1 MSTAQEKRP
10 VTITLIGGLAF
21 IAGAID
27 MISGVLLFFRLPN
40 EEIVANFG
48 GSGGLITAAIGSIVV
63 GLVTAVL
70 GGGLL
75 RGSWVARLVVTVLQV
90 LSIIG
95 SLFLAVAYIGD
106 PTVVGEWIGLVVSVA
121 LVILLWTPKA
131 SRYFAASDTTVAS

>member
-1 MSTAQEKRP
+1 MSTAQQKRP
-10 VTITLIGGLAF
+10 VTITLIGALAF
-21 IAGAID
+21 LAGAID
-27 MISGVLLFFRLPN
+27 MISGVLLFFRLSN

-70 GGGLL
+70 GGLLL

-106 PTVVGEWIGLVVSVA
+106 PTVVGEWIGLAVSVL

-131 SRYFAASDTTVAS
+131 SRFFAASESVAS

>member
-1 MSTAQEKRP
+1 MSTAQQKRP
-10 VTITLIGGLAF
+10 VTITLIGALAF
-21 IAGAID
+21 LAGAID
-27 MISGVLLFFRLPN
+27 MISGVLLFFRLSN

-70 GGGLL
+70 GGLLL

-106 PTVVGEWIGLVVSVA
+106 PTVVGEWIGLAVSVL

-131 SRYFAASDTTVAS
+131 SRFFNAPGATVTS

>member
-1 MSTAQEKRP
+1 MSTAQQKRP
-10 VTITLIGGLAF
+10 VTITLIGALAF

-27 MISGVLLFFRLPN
+27 MISGVLLFFRLSN

-70 GGGLL
+70 GGLLL

-106 PTVVGEWIGLVVSVA
+106 PTVVGEWIGLAISVL

-131 SRYFAASDTTVAS
+131 SRFFAASETVAS

>member
-1 MSTAQEKRP
+1 MSTAQQKRP
-10 VTITLIGGLAF
+10 VTITLIGALAF
-21 IAGAID
+21 LAGAID

-70 GGGLL
+70 GGLLL

-106 PTVVGEWIGLVVSVA
+106 PTVVGEWIGLAVSVL

-131 SRYFAASDTTVAS
+131 SRFFAASESVAS

>member
-1 MSTAQEKRP
+1 MSTAQQKRP

-21 IAGAID
+21 LAGAID

-70 GGGLL
+70 GGLLL

-106 PTVVGEWIGLVVSVA
+106 PTVVGEWIGLAVSVL

-131 SRYFAASDTTVAS
+131 SRFFNAPGATVAS